1 MMTGEMVEAENT
13 ITSKAPRVRFTPER
27 SKAHRVRFTP
37 ESVKTSNKTGT
48 ALLLIDFQ
56 NEFTAPGGKLN
67 GDVQDVMD
75 STGMLSKIPRVV
87 ANAR

>member
-1 MMTGEMVEAENT
+1 MAKAEDHT
-13 ITSKAPRVRFTPER
+13 TSKNVKFTTETV
-27 SKAHRVRFTP
+27 KAANR
-37 ESVKTSNKTGT
+37 TGT

-67 GDVQDVMD
+67 QDVKEVME

-87 ANAR
+87 SNAR